1 MLPTALLLTF
11 LAAGQV
17 ASSDTA
23 LNINIDLEL
32 TAVTT
37 SGTYTG
43 FVDDAAPN
51 VKQWLGIR
59 YGKAPVGRKRFM
71 PPEPSVDMTTHY
83 YAREYKPI
91 CFQQSGNH
99 TGLFWELVPE
109 FQNQDPQSEDCLYL
123 NVWAPKK
130 PAKKV
135 PVLIWVCGGG
145 LQEGGGHALYQ
156 IPDQWLE
163 KTESHVVVTFNYRL
177 NVFGFPGARGAR
189 ENAGFHDARMA
200 VEWARDN
207 IGAFGG
213 DPENMIIWGQ
223 SAGAGLVG
231 SYIYANGEDP
241 IVSGA
246 IAMSGAVNSPAPDNS
261 TNFSELAKAANCGGL
276 SAKAELLCMQNVPA
290 LRLQDLLQGSVL
302 PGSNTPVPRFRAVVD
317 NVTVFANN
325 TARLEGNL
333 TANIPLITG
342 YTINELAAFEGYIS
356 KNETKPPPGFS
367 TEPGPSLGCPVQAEV
382 AQRLKYNLPTYRYL
396 FAGNFSNITPRY
408 WLGAM
413 HSSDLPLVF
422 DTHYQ
427 FRGNSTELEWKTSH
441 AMQDSWVSFATD
453 SAGDPNYAEGVKW
466 PRYSPMGDTTLV
478 FGRVDAAAQLLP
490 GSYADSFIVCPSVQ

>member
-135 PVLIWVCGGG
+135 PFRMSVLPRSGPEG
-145 LQEGGGHALYQ
+145 LLLLLLYKDNNFYLCLYSIKFLVLLLLTALVLLSSYILAFNEGNIIYLSLVTRLLLY
-156 IPDQWLE
+156 LE
-163 KTESHVVVTFNYRL
+163 Y
-177 NVFGFPGARGAR
+177 
-189 ENAGFHDARMA
+189 
-200 VEWARDN
+200 
-207 IGAFGG
+207 
-213 DPENMIIWGQ
+213 
-223 SAGAGLVG
+223 
-231 SYIYANGEDP
+231 SYIYYY
-241 IVSGA
+241 
-246 IAMSGAVNSPAPDNS
+246 
-261 TNFSELAKAANCGGL
+261 LKR
-276 SAKAELLCMQNVPA
+276 MQ
-290 LRLQDLLQGSVL
+290 
-302 PGSNTPVPRFRAVVD
+302 T
-317 NVTVFANN
+317 
-325 TARLEGNL
+325 
-333 TANIPLITG
+333 
-342 YTINELAAFEGYIS
+342 
-356 KNETKPPPGFS
+356 
-367 TEPGPSLGCPVQAEV
+367 
-382 AQRLKYNLPTYRYL
+382 
-396 FAGNFSNITPRY
+396 
-408 WLGAM
+408 
-413 HSSDLPLVF
+413 
-422 DTHYQ
+422 
-427 FRGNSTELEWKTSH
+427 
-441 AMQDSWVSFATD
+441 
-453 SAGDPNYAEGVKW
+453 
-466 PRYSPMGDTTLV
+466 RYS
-478 FGRVDAAAQLLP
+478 
-490 GSYADSFIVCPSVQ
+490 YYIDS

>member
-135 PVLIWVCGGG
+135 PVLIW
-145 LQEGGGHALYQ
+145 
-156 IPDQWLE
+156 
-163 KTESHVVVTFNYRL
+163 F
-177 NVFGFPGARGAR
+177 
-189 ENAGFHDARMA
+189 RM
-200 VEWARDN
+200 
-207 IGAFGG
+207 
-213 DPENMIIWGQ
+213 
-223 SAGAGLVG
+223 
-231 SYIYANGEDP
+231 
-241 IVSGA
+241 
-246 IAMSGAVNSPAPDNS
+246 
-261 TNFSELAKAANCGGL
+261 
-276 SAKAELLCMQNVPA
+276 
-290 LRLQDLLQGSVL
+290 SVL
-302 PGSNTPVPRFRAVVD
+302 PRSGPEELLLLLLYKDNNFYLYLYSIKFLVLLLLTILVLPSSYILVALDYYNNRLIDLSKVPLLLKYLKNLLSIILYTYIFY
-317 NVTVFANN
+317 
-325 TARLEGNL
+325 RLER
-333 TANIPLITG
+333 ILIFRLFLSSLS
-342 YTINELAAFEGYIS
+342 YFSIN
-356 KNETKPPPGFS
+356 
-367 TEPGPSLGCPVQAEV
+367 
-382 AQRLKYNLPTYRYL
+382 
-396 FAGNFSNITPRY
+396 
-408 WLGAM
+408 
-413 HSSDLPLVF
+413 
-422 DTHYQ
+422 
-427 FRGNSTELEWKTSH
+427 
-441 AMQDSWVSFATD
+441 
-453 SAGDPNYAEGVKW
+453 
-466 PRYSPMGDTTLV
+466 
-478 FGRVDAAAQLLP
+478 
-490 GSYADSFIVCPSVQ
+490 

>member
-135 PVLIWVCGGG
+135 PVLIWVCGSG
-145 LQEGGGHALYQ
+145 LQEGGGHAL
-156 IPDQWLE
+156 
-163 KTESHVVVTFNYRL
+163 
-177 NVFGFPGARGAR
+177 
-189 ENAGFHDARMA
+189 
-200 VEWARDN
+200 
-207 IGAFGG
+207 
-213 DPENMIIWGQ
+213 
-223 SAGAGLVG
+223 
-231 SYIYANGEDP
+231 
-241 IVSGA
+241 
-246 IAMSGAVNSPAPDNS
+246 
-261 TNFSELAKAANCGGL
+261 
-276 SAKAELLCMQNVPA
+276 
-290 LRLQDLLQGSVL
+290 
-302 PGSNTPVPRFRAVVD
+302 
-317 NVTVFANN
+317 
-325 TARLEGNL
+325 
-333 TANIPLITG
+333 
-342 YTINELAAFEGYIS
+342 
-356 KNETKPPPGFS
+356 
-367 TEPGPSLGCPVQAEV
+367 
-382 AQRLKYNLPTYRYL
+382 
-396 FAGNFSNITPRY
+396 SNI
-408 WLGAM
+408 
-413 HSSDLPLVF
+413 
-422 DTHYQ
+422 
-427 FRGNSTELEWKTSH
+427 
-441 AMQDSWVSFATD
+441 
-453 SAGDPNYAEGVKW
+453 
-466 PRYSPMGDTTLV
+466 
-478 FGRVDAAAQLLP
+478 
-490 GSYADSFIVCPSVQ
+490 

>member
-135 PVLIWVCGGG
+135 PVLIWVCGSG
-145 LQEGGGHALYQ
+145 LQEGVYRVVAYRFFRFIALFT
-156 IPDQWLE
+156 IIL
-163 KTESHVVVTFNYRL
+163 
-177 NVFGFPGARGAR
+177 AR
-189 ENAGFHDARMA
+189 ENSLG
-200 VEWARDN
+200 
-207 IGAFGG
+207 
-213 DPENMIIWGQ
+213 
-223 SAGAGLVG
+223 
-231 SYIYANGEDP
+231 
-241 IVSGA
+241 
-246 IAMSGAVNSPAPDNS
+246 
-261 TNFSELAKAANCGGL
+261 KALCCGN
-276 SAKAELLCMQNVPA
+276 ATHFVQFYK
-290 LRLQDLLQGSVL
+290 
-302 PGSNTPVPRFRAVVD
+302 
-317 NVTVFANN
+317 
-325 TARLEGNL
+325 GNL
-333 TANIPLITG
+333 
-342 YTINELAAFEGYIS
+342 
-356 KNETKPPPGFS
+356 
-367 TEPGPSLGCPVQAEV
+367 
-382 AQRLKYNLPTYRYL
+382 
-396 FAGNFSNITPRY
+396 
-408 WLGAM
+408 
-413 HSSDLPLVF
+413 DL
-422 DTHYQ
+422 
-427 FRGNSTELEWKTSH
+427 
-441 AMQDSWVSFATD
+441 
-453 SAGDPNYAEGVKW
+453 
-466 PRYSPMGDTTLV
+466 
-478 FGRVDAAAQLLP
+478 
-490 GSYADSFIVCPSVQ
+490 

>member
-163 KTESHVVVTFNYRL
+163 KTESHVVVTFKSAQPCEVSVCRL
-177 NVFGFPGARGAR
+177 TNGQLPSQCVWISRRSGCARKC
-189 ENAGFHDARMA
+189 
-200 VEWARDN
+200 
-207 IGAFGG
+207 
-213 DPENMIIWGQ
+213 
-223 SAGAGLVG
+223 GLPRRK
-231 SYIYANGEDP
+231 NG
-241 IVSGA
+241 V
-246 IAMSGAVNSPAPDNS
+246 
-261 TNFSELAKAANCGGL
+261 C
-276 SAKAELLCMQNVPA
+276 
-290 LRLQDLLQGSVL
+290 
-302 PGSNTPVPRFRAVVD
+302 
-317 NVTVFANN
+317 
-325 TARLEGNL
+325 
-333 TANIPLITG
+333 
-342 YTINELAAFEGYIS
+342 
-356 KNETKPPPGFS
+356 
-367 TEPGPSLGCPVQAEV
+367 SL
-382 AQRLKYNLPTYRYL
+382 
-396 FAGNFSNITPRY
+396 
-408 WLGAM
+408 
-413 HSSDLPLVF
+413 
-422 DTHYQ
+422 
-427 FRGNSTELEWKTSH
+427 
-441 AMQDSWVSFATD
+441 
-453 SAGDPNYAEGVKW
+453 
-466 PRYSPMGDTTLV
+466 
-478 FGRVDAAAQLLP
+478 
-490 GSYADSFIVCPSVQ
+490 

>member
-135 PVLIWVCGGG
+135 PVLIWVCGSG
-145 LQEGGGHALYQ
+145 LQEGVYRVVAYRFFRFIALFT
-156 IPDQWLE
+156 IIL
-163 KTESHVVVTFNYRL
+163 
-177 NVFGFPGARGAR
+177 AR
-189 ENAGFHDARMA
+189 ENIVRLFLLTFTIFSNSLSKALCFSLSLSLPAFPGN
-200 VEWARDN
+200 N
-207 IGAFGG
+207 IF
-213 DPENMIIWGQ
+213 
-223 SAGAGLVG
+223 
-231 SYIYANGEDP
+231 
-241 IVSGA
+241 
-246 IAMSGAVNSPAPDNS
+246 
-261 TNFSELAKAANCGGL
+261 
-276 SAKAELLCMQNVPA
+276 
-290 LRLQDLLQGSVL
+290 LRSHFVQ
-302 PGSNTPVPRFRAVVD
+302 FYK
-317 NVTVFANN
+317 
-325 TARLEGNL
+325 GNL
-333 TANIPLITG
+333 
-342 YTINELAAFEGYIS
+342 
-356 KNETKPPPGFS
+356 
-367 TEPGPSLGCPVQAEV
+367 
-382 AQRLKYNLPTYRYL
+382 
-396 FAGNFSNITPRY
+396 
-408 WLGAM
+408 
-413 HSSDLPLVF
+413 DLQTV
-422 DTHYQ
+422 
-427 FRGNSTELEWKTSH
+427 
-441 AMQDSWVSFATD
+441 
-453 SAGDPNYAEGVKW
+453 
-466 PRYSPMGDTTLV
+466 YS
-478 FGRVDAAAQLLP
+478 
-490 GSYADSFIVCPSVQ
+490 